1 MSAHPIVFYDGV
13 CGLCDRSVQFILRHD
28 QAGLFRFATLQSEF
42 ARRILERHGRDAG
55 DLNTMYLLRHAGTA
69 NEQLLARS
77 DAVLAVLGGLGG
89 AWAVLSSLLGILPR
103 AVRDR
108 GYAVIVRNRYRWF
121 GRADHCILPA
131 PETRDRF
138 LDHGAPLA

>member
-1 MSAHPIVFYDGV
+1 MSSHPVVFYDGV

-28 QAGLFRFATLQSEF
+28 RAGLFRFATLQSEF
-42 ARRILERHGRDAG
+42 ARRILEQHGRDPG
-55 DLNTMYLLRHAGTA
+55 DLDTMYMLHDQ
-69 NEQLLARS
+69 QLLANS
-77 DAVLAVLGGLGG
+77 VAVLGVLRGLGG
-89 AWAVLSSLLGILPR
+89 AWAALSSILGVLPR

-108 GYAVIVRNRYRWF
+108 VYAVIVRNRYRWF
-121 GRADHCILPA
+121 GRADQCIVPA